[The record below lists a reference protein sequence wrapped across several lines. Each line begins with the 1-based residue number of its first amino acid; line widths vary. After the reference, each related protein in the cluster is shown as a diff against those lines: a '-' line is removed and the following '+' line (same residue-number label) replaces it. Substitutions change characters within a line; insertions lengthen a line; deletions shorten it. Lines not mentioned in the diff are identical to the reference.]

1 MNADSMF
8 DMLRE
13 VSRLLNRAERSPDA
27 DERQS
32 ALTTLRNIHAEL
44 TARLQVAEA
53 AYSAETS
60 RKVEVVSLRAFAMI
74 LSGELAAIQ
83 RET

>member
-13 VSRLLNRAERSPDA
+13 VSRLLNRAERSRDA

-32 ALTTLRNIHAEL
+32 ALTTLQTIHAEL